1 VDNRFPIVKEDTSAL
16 KEKVQGIVLFPLRVA
31 NDGKEYIFKTY
42 DDEYK
47 KTGGKGLGTTVKA
60 VISTELKVT
69 ADVFSWVAEFLGQK
83 KQEAK
88 KTADQKL
95 NN

>member
-1 VDNRFPIVKEDTSAL
+1 MK
-16 KEKVQGIVLFPLRVA
+16 VA
-31 NDGKEYIFKTY
+31 NDGKVYLFQTY

-69 ADVFSWVAEFLGQK
+69 ADAFQWVTDLLSQK

-88 KTADQKL
+88 TVANEKT